1 MATLKQIYTQLDAII
16 EELEYIVENRDNDNL
31 SSDIHKLVL
40 DRVESAAI
48 ELDGIILDKG
58 NGLYEDDGKDDFL
71 EDSEE
76 EGY

>member
-16 EELEYIVENRDNDNL
+16 EELEYIVENDDNGNL

>member
-16 EELEYIVENRDNDNL
+16 EELEYIVENGDNDNL

-48 ELDGIILDKG
+48 ELDGIILDKD

>member
-16 EELEYIVENRDNDNL
+16 EELEYIVENGDNDNL

-76 EGY
+76 EEY

>member
-16 EELEYIVENRDNDNL
+16 EELEYIVENDDNDNL

>member
-16 EELEYIVENRDNDNL
+16 EELEYIVENGDNDNL